1 MSSVK
6 QLLSNLD
13 NNLRSSELDFVKTL
27 KITNESTN
35 SDLDQ
40 LFLEKGF
47 SKMNLLT
54 SATQTLSVT
63 NYDDN
68 EEQNAL
74 LTRLEQ
80 AQVRLRDYLDTLREQ
95 IVAIVEVES
104 EGFLRVAA
112 RLDGFK

>member
-54 SATQTLSVT
+54 SAT
-63 NYDDN
+63 
-68 EEQNAL
+68 
-74 LTRLEQ
+74 
-80 AQVRLRDYLDTLREQ
+80 
-95 IVAIVEVES
+95 
-104 EGFLRVAA
+104 
-112 RLDGFK
+112 